1 MMRQSFSNAY
11 FIRFQ
16 VARHARPCHTPLH
29 VRKRVCVQA
38 TFALSLFSKSCHYEQ
53 WSIDGAVAFHE
64 GRLVCV
70 GVVLIVEA
78 VGQHGAKRI
87 YR

>member
-1 MMRQSFSNAY
+1 
-11 FIRFQ
+11 
-16 VARHARPCHTPLH
+16 
-29 VRKRVCVQA
+29 VQA

-78 VGQHGAKRI
+78 VGQHGRKTNLMVIGYDR
-87 YR
+87 YRAVAVTLCGSAFFERCW